1 MCWNAC
7 TRMSRTTWKV
17 MRLFTMFISHWQM
30 EVTHTVT
37 PNWMAILPRAGKLTL
52 PWPTIRSTP
61 RPERMGA
68 YSVVRTVTAASS
80 RVNSTKPRYGWI
92 SFNTR

>member
-30 EVTHTVT
+30 EVTHGNAKLDGNLAQGWEVDIALA
-37 PNWMAILPRAGKLTL
+37 PQSGPRRGPKE
-52 PWPTIRSTP
+52 W
-61 RPERMGA
+61 G
-68 YSVVRTVTAASS
+68 RTA
-80 RVNSTKPRYGWI
+80 W
-92 SFNTR
+92 